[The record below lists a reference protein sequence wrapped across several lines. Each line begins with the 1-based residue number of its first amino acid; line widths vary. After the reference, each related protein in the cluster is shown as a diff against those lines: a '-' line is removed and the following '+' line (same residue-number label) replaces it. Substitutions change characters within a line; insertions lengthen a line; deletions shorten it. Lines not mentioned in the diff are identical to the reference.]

1 MKLTLITLTSG
12 VNYTFFKVRSWCTHY
27 KWFFFPFSNILIY
40 LTIRGY
46 NDKYADNMKKIEINK
61 IISFWEKK
69 LYESSYQNLAF
80 TQNNDFNDIS
90 VAKI

>member
-1 MKLTLITLTSG
+1 
-12 VNYTFFKVRSWCTHY
+12 
-27 KWFFFPFSNILIY
+27 